1 MEKILEIL
9 NEARPDIDFEEEKE
23 LIDGGL
29 LDSFD
34 IVSIISDLND
44 EFDINIR
51 VTDLKAENFNSV
63 EAIQNLV
70 LSKQKEV
77 KS

>member
-1 MEKILEIL
+1 MKERILVIL
-9 NEARPDIDFEEEKE
+9 LGIRPDIDFENETE
-23 LIDGGL
+23 LMDGGL

-44 EFDINIR
+44 EFNISIR
-51 VTDLKAENFNSV
+51 ITELKAENFNTLDAMV
-63 EAIQNLV
+63 NLV
-70 LSKQKEV
+70 EKL

>member
-70 LSKQKEV
+70 ASKRKEAQA
-77 KS
+77 

>member
-9 NEARPDIDFEEEKE
+9 NEVRPDIDFEDEKE
-23 LIDGGL
+23 LIDSGL

-51 VTDLKAENFNSV
+51 VTDLKAENFNSI

-77 KS
+77 QS

>member
-9 NEARPDIDFEEEKE
+9 KEARPDLDFEEEKE
-23 LIDGGL
+23 LINSGL

-44 EFDINIR
+44 EFDIHIR

-70 LSKQKEV
+70 LSKQKEA
-77 KS
+77 

>member
-1 MEKILEIL
+1 MDKILEIL
-9 NEARPDIDFEEEKE
+9 NETRPDIEFEEEKE

-44 EFDINIR
+44 EFDIHIR
-51 VTDLKAENFNSV
+51 VTDLKPENFNSV
-63 EAIQNLV
+63 EAIQRLV

-77 KS
+77 QS

>member
-9 NEARPDIDFEEEKE
+9 NEARPDINFEEEKE

-44 EFDINIR
+44 EFDIHIR

-70 LSKQKEV
+70 LSKQKEA
-77 KS
+77 

>member
-1 MEKILEIL
+1 MKERILEIL
-9 NEARPDIDFEEEKE
+9 SVIRPDIDFEHETE

-34 IVSIISDLND
+34 VVSVISDLND
-44 EFDINIR
+44 EFDISIR
-51 VTDLKAENFNSV
+51 ITELKPENFNSIDAIVALV
-63 EAIQNLV
+63 ERL
-70 LSKQKEV
+70 